1 MPTLA
6 VNKRATGDYEILE
19 KIEAGLK
26 LLGHEVKTVR
36 AGSMSLRGAYVS
48 VAGSGIWLVGAH
60 IPRYK
65 PAGPT
70 PGYDPERSRKLLLH
84 KREIQRL
91 SGQVLQKGLT
101 LVPLSV
107 YTRGSHIKLE
117 FGLAR
122 GKKQFEKREQ
132 IRKRDLDR
140 DVRRSLK
147 EDVR

>member
-1 MPTLA
+1 MPSLA
-6 VNKRATGDYEILE
+6 VNKHAGSDYEILE
-19 KIEAGLK
+19 KFEAGLK
-26 LLGHEVKTVR
+26 LLGHEVKSVR

-48 VAGSGIWLVGAH
+48 VASDGIWLVGAH

-84 KREIQRL
+84 KREIKRL

-107 YTRGSHIKLE
+107 YTRKSHIKLE

-122 GKKQFEKREQ
+122 GKKQYEKRAQ

-140 DVRRSLK
+140 EVRRSLK
-147 EDVR
+147 GDM